1 MVWTKPGLVSRA
13 FTSRQAVPIMK
24 KRARSGGIKL
34 VTQKRRAGVRNRR
47 PHAPCRAGNYLLC
60 VSVVVVVVGPGIEVE
75 DEVVVELWVESDAQ
89 PDMNARAA
97 TAMQD
102 RMICF
107 IIGMVIW
114 LVTVQSMIAHLPLRG
129 HGV

>member
-1 MVWTKPGLVSRA
+1 
-13 FTSRQAVPIMK
+13 
-24 KRARSGGIKL
+24 
-34 VTQKRRAGVRNRR
+34 
-47 PHAPCRAGNYLLC
+47 
-60 VSVVVVVVGPGIEVE
+60 VVVVVGPGIEVE

-107 IIGMVIW
+107 ISGMVIW
-114 LVTVQSMIAHLPLRG
+114 LVTVQSMIAHLPSRG